1 MEIKEALLLSEK
13 ERIIKFLKRNELDYE
28 DNITKTFYIEE
39 NDAILG
45 TVSIYQN
52 IIKCFAVD
60 IDNRNENYG
69 GILISKVVNY
79 FYENKIYH
87 YLVYTKLE
95 YLNTFMSFGFE
106 KIVETDTVCILE
118 AGTPNIIEY
127 LESLKH
133 KIEYK
138 FDININNADIG
149 CLVMNC
155 NPVTIGHLELIE
167 LAAKRHQYVL
177 VFILEEDL
185 SFFSYK
191 ERMTLLYLACN
202 HLPNVVVIPSSSYIV
217 SSLTFPNYFLRNE
230 EMKNKEW
237 ATTDAK
243 IFKNY
248 FMKYLNISKRY
259 IGTESNK
266 MMVEYNKALKNILGN
281 KVEEIK
287 RYQENGIEVSASIVR
302 KMILEGKIE
311 EASLLVPKG
320 SRMLFY
326 QMAKT
331 AKDKYLKNNG

>member
-1 MEIKEALLLSEK
+1 MEIKEALLISEK
-13 ERIIKFLKRNELDYE
+13 QKIIEFLKDNGLDFE
-28 DNITKTFYIEE
+28 ENITKTFYIEE
-39 NDAILG
+39 NGFILG
-45 TVSIYQN
+45 TISIYKN
-52 IIKCFAVD
+52 IIKCFAINPD
-60 IDNRNENYG
+60 YRNENYG

-95 YLNTFMSFGFE
+95 YLNTFISFGFNQ
-106 KIVETDTVCILE
+106 IIATDTVCILE
-118 AGTPNIIEY
+118 SGTPNINEY
-127 LESLKH
+127 LESLKK

-138 FDININNADIG
+138 FDIDINKADIG

-155 NPVTIGHLELIE
+155 NPVTVGHLELIE
-167 LAAKRHQYVL
+167 LAAKNHQYVL

-202 HLPNVVVIPSSSYIV
+202 HLQNVVVIPSSSYIV

-230 EMKNKEW
+230 ERKNKEW
-237 ATTDAK
+237 ATTDAL

-248 FMKYLNISKRY
+248 FMKYLNIAKRY
-259 IGTESNK
+259 IGTESKK
-266 MMVEYNKALKNILGN
+266 MMIEYNNTLKDILGE

-302 KMILEGKIE
+302 KLILEGNIE

-320 SRMLFY
+320 SRLLFY
-326 QMAKT
+326 QMAKS
-331 AKDKYLKNNG
+331 AKEKYLKSNG